1 MEAQAGAGRKVR
13 GADPLLG
20 ERCQGQ
26 GQRWGGGCL
35 WTPGSSGARARDP
48 GWGLSLGAQI
58 PAPPI
63 PGSSASGNSADLP
76 DLHSSPGPSAETSGP
91 ANSQTLEKQRRN

>member
-13 GADPLLG
+13 GADPLLD
-20 ERCQGQ
+20 ERRQGQ

-48 GWGLSLGAQI
+48 GWGLSLG
-58 PAPPI
+58 
-63 PGSSASGNSADLP
+63 GSD
-76 DLHSSPGPSAETSGP
+76 SSPTHPWELSLGQLSGP
-91 ANSQTLEKQRRN
+91 ARAALLPRSLS